1 MQPIPIIPVYAD
13 TIVRHWLFLVEVGQG
28 RDNRQYGPLP
38 YYGTHGA
45 PVSVVASKALG
56 LEARSRCHNP
66 PSSLPAGTDSGS
78 RDA

>member
-13 TIVRHWLFLVEVGQG
+13 TIVRHIPCFYMVAVGQPRG
-28 RDNRQYGPLP
+28 PYRD
-38 YYGTHGA
+38 
-45 PVSVVASKALG
+45 SVRTDAFWVIRSEHLDGVAL
-56 LEARSRCHNP
+56 SRRDNP